1 MSVYFLWQQLGPST
15 LAGLAVMIL
24 MIPLNGVVATKMKK
38 YQISQMKDKD
48 KRCKL
53 MDEILNGIK
62 VLKLYAWEKSFQG
75 QVNKYLIMLKN
86 RKMQMQIGLFAAHL
100 HIFLLQQC
108 FSIFKAL
115 YTVYP

>member
-1 MSVYFLWQQLGPST
+1 MYFLWQQLGPST

-62 VLKLYAWEKSFQG
+62 VLKLYAWERSFQG
-75 QVNKYLIMLKN
+75 QVIDGVDCKELLWLCFWCQAFFPLHFYGG
-86 RKMQMQIGLFAAHL
+86 KMCTF
-100 HIFLLQQC
+100 
-108 FSIFKAL
+108 
-115 YTVYP
+115 

>member
-62 VLKLYAWEKSFQG
+62 VLKLYAWERSFQG
-75 QVNKYLIMLKN
+75 QVIQGVQYGWG
-86 RKMQMQIGLFAAHL
+86 RF
-100 HIFLLQQC
+100 
-108 FSIFKAL
+108 
-115 YTVYP
+115 

>member
-1 MSVYFLWQQLGPST
+1 
-15 LAGLAVMIL
+15 MIL

-62 VLKLYAWEKSFQG
+62 VLKLYAWERSFQG
-75 QVNKYLIMLKN
+75 QVIQGVQYGWG
-86 RKMQMQIGLFAAHL
+86 RF
-100 HIFLLQQC
+100 
-108 FSIFKAL
+108 
-115 YTVYP
+115 